1 MAERVFP
8 LPDLGE
14 GLEEGEIVS
23 WLVAE
28 GDRVELNQ
36 PLVEVET
43 AKATVEIPSP
53 FAGTVTTLHGGAGD
67 SVAVGAPL
75 VTFDVRGGGVADAGM
90 DGSTEPGEPARAGS
104 SGPAAATPAVRKLAK
119 DLGVDL
125 TVLEGGGPGGRIT
138 PDDVQR
144 AAAGGGG
151 ADGGERVPLSPI
163 RRTIARR
170 LEQAAA
176 IPQVTTFRTVDAS
189 ALEEVRAE
197 LDVSPLPLFIAAL
210 CRTIPAHPLLNAAW
224 ADDAIVTHDD
234 VHVGVAVDTERGLFV
249 PVVHRASTLGV
260 ARLAEQIR
268 RVAEA
273 ARTGTLTPDAASG
286 GTISVS
292 NTGSYGSEAG
302 TPLLNPPNA
311 VTVALG
317 VIQPRALVTRSGAV
331 EARPACTIS
340 LTFDHRV
347 LDGAAAG
354 RALTDLVDLLEDADA
369 LRALPR

>member
-1 MAERVFP
+1 MAERTFT

-28 GDRVELNQ
+28 GDEIELNQ

-53 FAGTVTTLHGGAGD
+53 FAGVVVRLHASAGEA
-67 SVAVGAPL
+67 VAVGSHL
-75 VTFDVRGGGVADAGM
+75 VTFDVPGAENGADAG
-90 DGSTEPGEPARAGS
+90 GSRAEKAET
-104 SGPAAATPAVRKLAK
+104 GPVAATPAVRKLAK
-119 DLGVDL
+119 DLGVEL
-125 TVLEGGGPGGRIT
+125 RSVSGTGPDGRVT
-138 PDDVQR
+138 SEDVR
-144 AAAGGGG
+144 RSAGG
-151 ADGGERVPLSPI
+151 AEAEGGERTPVSPI

-176 IPQVTTFRTVDAS
+176 IPQVTTFRTMDAT
-189 ALEEVRAE
+189 ALETFREE
-197 LDVSPLPLFIAAL
+197 LGVSPLPVFVAAL
-210 CRTIPAHPLLNAAW
+210 CRTIPGHPLLNAAW

-249 PVVHRASTLGV
+249 PVVRGANTL
-260 ARLAEQIR
+260 AISQLAEEIRRLAES
-268 RVAEA
+268 
-273 ARTGTLTPDAASG
+273 ARTGSLSPDAASG

-317 VIQPRALVTRSGAV
+317 VIAPRALVTDGGAV
-331 EARPACTIS
+331 EARAACTIS

-354 RALTDLVDLLEDADA
+354 RALTDLVDVLQDAHA
-369 LRALPR
+369 LRELPR